1 MFRTWVTSFLSAIP
15 GRGRIEWHVASTVP
29 VGTMRKRWDDKG
41 DRMPGAGQM
50 DHLLVSM
57 VWISPSR
64 RCTSR
69 SIGAKQDAL
78 TAAPKD
84 MITKHEGRKLG
95 RIERRA
101 TPCAPPI
108 EAPDHECLCDWG
120 ARRLFRVADSD
131 RRAAT
136 PAVQQDAR
144 AQIHWLTATHRDR
157 VGAAEQ
163 QSRGREAESSIA
175 RQMRRRSPRL
185 TPIPRPPIEESPRAG
200 FPVNSYRSP

>member
-15 GRGRIEWHVASTVP
+15 GRGRTEWHVASAVP

-41 DRMPGAGQM
+41 ETPRLQIECSALAQM
-50 DHLLVSM
+50 DHLLVSI

-64 RCTSR
+64 RRTS
-69 SIGAKQDAL
+69 IPFGAKQDAL
-78 TAAPKD
+78 AAAPKD

-95 RIERRA
+95 RSERRG

-163 QSRGREAESSIA
+163 RSRGREAESSIA

-185 TPIPRPPIEESPRAG
+185 
-200 FPVNSYRSP
+200 RSQSSCPSAIVRCAIAA